1 MTETAV
7 TERATAGTAPA
18 RKQVRFAEAF
28 RFWVKLG
35 FINFGGPAGQIA
47 MMHRELVDKKQWVSN
62 RLFLRALNF
71 CMILPGP
78 EAQQLAIYL
87 GWKLHGYLGGIVAG
101 SFFVIPSF
109 FLLLLLSWLSVEASG
124 VPAIAGLL
132 YGIQPVVIA
141 IVVDAVIRM
150 GRRTLRHPLLLGFA
164 VAAFVAIFF
173 LHLIFPFVI
182 GAAALGGLLLQGR
195 YPHVFRPVRHGPG
208 HSGGGGKPA
217 HEAPVELLEREHP
230 TLGRALRVVGGF
242 LALWWVP
249 LGALWLWRGWADVL
263 TQEMWFF
270 TQAAFVT
277 LGGAYAVLS
286 YMSNVAVN
294 GYQWLTGAEMVRGLG
309 LAESTPGPLIIV
321 TEYVGFLAAYKN
333 AGPFPPLLYGT
344 LGALV
349 TVYATFLPPFLF
361 VFLGAPHSERLWS
374 NRRLQA
380 ALTGVT
386 GAVVGVIANLA
397 AFFGLRVLFTESGG
411 FDLFAAAVAAG
422 SFLVLRRFNT
432 PTYWLVPVGA
442 LAGMAWVLA
451 GGR

>member
-7 TERATAGTAPA
+7 PERATAGAVTGRPP
-18 RKQVRFAEAF
+18 VSFGEAF

-47 MMHRELVDKKQWVSN
+47 MMHRELVDRKKWVSN

-78 EAQQLAIYL
+78 EATQLAIYL

-124 VPAIAGLL
+124 VPAIGGLL

-141 IVVDAVIRM
+141 IVVDAVIRL

-164 VAAFVAIFF
+164 VAAFVAIYF
-173 LHLIFPFVI
+173 LRMPFPLVI
-182 GAAALGGLLLQGR
+182 GAAALGGLLLQGQ
-195 YPHVFRPVRHGPG
+195 YPRIFRPTQHGPG
-208 HSGGGGKPA
+208 HAGGGGKNA

-230 TLGRALRVVGGF
+230 TLGRALRVIGGF
-242 LALWWVP
+242 LALWLVP
-249 LGALWLWRGWADVL
+249 LGALWLWRGWGDVL

-286 YMSNVAVN
+286 YMADVAVN
-294 GYQWLTGAEMVRGLG
+294 GYQWLSGAEMVRGLG

-344 LGALV
+344 LGAWV
-349 TVYATFLPPFLF
+349 AVYATFLPPFLF
-361 VFLGAPHSERLWS
+361 VFFGAPYSERLWS

-386 GAVVGVIANLA
+386 AAVVGVITNLA
-397 AFFGLRVLFTESGG
+397 AFFGLRVLFTEGG
-411 FDLFAAAVAAG
+411 FDVFAAAVAAG
-422 SFLVLRRFNT
+422 SLLVLQRFNT
-432 PTYWLVPVGA
+432 PSYWLVPAGA
-442 LAGMAWVLA
+442 LAGMAWTVA